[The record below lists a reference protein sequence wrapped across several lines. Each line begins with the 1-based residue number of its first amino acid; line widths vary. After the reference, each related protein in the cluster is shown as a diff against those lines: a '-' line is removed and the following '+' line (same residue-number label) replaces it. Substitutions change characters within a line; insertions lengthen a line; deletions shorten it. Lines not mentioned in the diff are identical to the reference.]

1 MQNTKFIVLEYDL
14 LECESLNNTD
24 KILYGFIVALSQ
36 NIYGSC
42 FAATETLCQLVGLK
56 ERQFYY
62 SLSKLRKYNFIS
74 IYYDKKDEKKTRFI
88 KPTINQF
95 IELRDKENKKISK
108 NELVEFDW
116 LNGEE

>member
-1 MQNTKFIVLEYDL
+1 MNNSKFIVLEYDL

-42 FAATETLCQLVGLK
+42 FASSDTLCSLVGLK
-56 ERQFYY
+56 ERQLYY
-62 SLSKLRKYNFIS
+62 SLAKLKKYNFIS
-74 IYYDKKDEKKTRFI
+74 IYYEKKDEKKTRFI

-95 IELRDKENKKISK
+95 IEIREKENKKVK
-108 NELVEFDW
+108 RQELIDYDW
-116 LNGEE
+116 LTEEE